1 MDATLRR
8 AVARRLAE
16 AGGAPTEIAVEIAAA
31 APVAGGSINRAF
43 RVELAGGGRLFVK
56 AHAAAPGA
64 MFEREAE
71 GLGALAA
78 AGALRVPR
86 DPLPGAA
93 DGVAFLVMEWI
104 EGGRPGA
111 GFFERFGRR
120 FARLH
125 RDSSAAAET
134 SAPSTRPAGA
144 PTADAPRADTAAGK
158 SGTGEGRA
166 GAAPARR
173 FGFPHDN
180 WIGAT
185 PQPND
190 WTESWVGFWRE
201 HRLGHQL
208 RLARANGLSDRA
220 LDRLGDRLL
229 ARLGEWIDLPGE
241 PPCLLH
247 GDLWGGNYLADERG
261 EPVVI
266 DPACYYGHREA
277 DLAMTRLFGGFSPAF
292 YAAYEEEW
300 PLPPGSEER
309 LAIYELYH
317 LLNHLNLF
325 GRSYRGRC
333 AAVLERLVGPG

>member
-1 MDATLRR
+1 MDANLRR

-16 AGGAPTEIAVEIAAA
+16 TGGGSTDTAVEVAAA
-31 APVAGGSINRAF
+31 VPVAGGSINRAF
-43 RVELAGGGRLFVK
+43 RVDLADGRRLFAK

-71 GLGALAA
+71 GLAALAA

-93 DGVAFLVMEWI
+93 EGVAFLVMEWI
-104 EGGRPGA
+104 EPGRPGA
-111 GFFERFGRR
+111 GFFERFGRA

-125 RDSSAAAET
+125 R
-134 SAPSTRPAGA
+134 AG
-144 PTADAPRADTAAGK
+144 
-158 SGTGEGRA
+158 SEG
-166 GAAPARR
+166 RR

-180 WIGAT
+180 WLGST
-185 PQPND
+185 PQPNG

-201 HRLGHQL
+201 RRLGHQL
-208 RLARANGLSDRA
+208 RLARENGLSDRT

-277 DLAMTRLFGGFSPAF
+277 DLAMTRLFGGFAPAF

-309 LAIYELYH
+309 LAVYELYH